1 MRPRVTAI
9 VVAQNAAEALARTL
23 PALEEQT
30 RAPERRI
37 FVSLESRDDTEEVL
51 RAASPEV
58 LVTLPERTS
67 FGEAVRA
74 AVTQLAEIDE
84 GDAARIEEFG
94 TEGETPNDW
103 IWLLAADNAPDPDA
117 LEELLDTTER
127 NPSLEVTGPKV
138 VRTDD
143 PAVIVEYGESVTH
156 TGVSVRMHQDS
167 LDQGQ
172 FEHLSDVLGVGAGGM
187 LVRRDT
193 WDRLDGF
200 DRGLDAVD
208 DGLDFSVR
216 TWLSGGRVLLSP
228 RARVESLAEEAA
240 GTARY
245 GQRTRSLQRYRI
257 RRTAQLHRQ
266 LVWAGR
272 VEFFFSW
279 LMLLPG
285 ALLRTLLHLLRKN
298 PGRILPDLR
307 AALTVFFLQ
316 TGVPSSRRQF
326 RRTTQQPL
334 NTVDQLLISPTEWR
348 KMRANRRDEYRAA
361 SQHGRDRFNFI
372 TGGGGWLLIVAI
384 IAAVALF
391 FPLIGAGSL
400 AGGALLPL
408 SGTIGELWGTTGYG
422 LRDTGGGIGV
432 ADPFNLVLAV
442 FGSLTFWN
450 PSFIIVML
458 WLLAIPVAAVG
469 GWFLAARFTRSPWLR
484 AFFGLVWMAAP
495 PLHVALAEGRVTGV
509 LVHLALP
516 WLFFTCIAAARSWAA
531 AAVCSLL
538 ALVVAASS
546 PSLIP
551 ALAIT
556 WLLSVFIAGRGW
568 VRLALTPVP
577 TVVMFLPLLITQLN
591 RGRPF
596 AMFADPGMPVVSE
609 PARGWNAATLFAEQ
623 SPHGWAQLFQGLGIT
638 WDPWIVL
645 ALLQV
650 PLALLALIGVFTRG
664 WRVALVGLGTAALGY
679 VTAGVAGGFAFAT
692 TGGVAVPLWIGPAQS
707 FGFLGL
713 LVAASAGAVAIRGFR
728 VPATAVALL
737 AIVAL
742 IVPVAPNQLT
752 GTSPVAA
759 SDGRTLP
766 ALVDAQGRAA
776 EQLGTLVI
784 TPTSADTL
792 RVELIRGSG
801 QKLNQFSTLETTNL
815 VPTQADEQ
823 LANIAVGFLSAGA
836 SNPTA
841 QLHELGI
848 GFVLVENAPSGG
860 GAIEQ
865 RLVTAMSTNEA
876 LSSAGQTAEYGTLF
890 QVVNAAET
898 PTDPD
903 LAGALETTNWQHQ
916 LGRSMLIVQL
926 AVLLFVILLA
936 LPTGGLESRVRASRA
951 LGRRHW
957 EDLDRGR
964 ETFTEFGAVSQET
977 VHVYA
982 DQPTGDHID
991 TEGDT
996 RA

>member
-9 VVAQNAAEALARTL
+9 VVAQNAAEVLARTL
-23 PALEEQT
+23 PAIEEQT

-37 FVSLESRDDTEEVL
+37 LVSLESRDDTEYVMQATAPDL
-51 RAASPEV
+51 
-58 LVTLPERTS
+58 LVTMPERTS
-67 FGEAVRA
+67 FGEAVRE
-74 AVTQLAEIDE
+74 AVRQLAEIDE

-103 IWLLAADNAPDPDA
+103 LWLLSADNTPDPDA

-127 NPSLEVTGPKV
+127 NPSLEVTGPKI
-138 VRTDD
+138 VRADD
-143 PAVIVEYGESVTH
+143 PAVLVEYGESVTH
-156 TGVSVRMHQDS
+156 SGISVRLHQDS

-208 DGLDFSVR
+208 DSLDFSVR

-228 RARVESLAEEAA
+228 RARVESLAEEAS
-240 GTARY
+240 GTYRY
-245 GQRTRSLQRYRI
+245 GRRTRGLQRYRI

-272 VEFFFSW
+272 IEFFLNW
-279 LMLLPG
+279 LMLLPTT
-285 ALLRTLLHLLRKN
+285 LVRILLHLLRKN

-326 RRTTQQPL
+326 HKTTQQPFS
-334 NTVDQLLISPTEWR
+334 TVDQLLISPAEWR

-372 TGGGGWLLIVAI
+372 TGGGGWVLIASLIVAL
-384 IAAVALF
+384 ALY
-391 FPLIGAGSL
+391 FPLLGAGAL

-408 SGTIGELWGTTGYG
+408 SDSIGELWGTTGYG
-422 LRDTGGGIGV
+422 LRDTGGGVGV

-442 FGSLTFWN
+442 LGSLTFWN
-450 PSFIIVML
+450 PSQIIVVL

-484 AFFGLVWMAAP
+484 AFLGLVWMAAP
-495 PLHVALAEGRVTGV
+495 PLHVALAEGRITGV

-516 WLFFTCIAAARSWAA
+516 WLFFTCIAGARSWAA

-546 PSLIP
+546 PNLMP
-551 ALAIT
+551 ALLVV
-556 WLLSVFIAGRGW
+556 WLIAMLIAGRGW
-568 VRLALTPVP
+568 VRLAFTPIP
-577 TVVMFLPLLITQLN
+577 TAVMFLPLLITQLN

-596 AMFADPGMPVVSE
+596 ALFADPGLPLVTE
-609 PARGWNAATLFAEQ
+609 PARGWHAATLFAEQ
-623 SPHGWAQLFQGLGIT
+623 SPHGWAQLFQTLGIT
-638 WDPWIVL
+638 WDPWLVL

-650 PLALLALIGVFTRG
+650 PLAVLAVIGVFSRG

-679 VTAGVAGGFAFAT
+679 VTAGLAGGFAFAT

-707 FGFLGL
+707 LGFLGM
-713 LVAASAGAVAIRGFR
+713 LVAAVAGAVALRGFR
-728 VPATAVALL
+728 IPATAFALL

-742 IVPVAPNQLT
+742 IVPVAPAQLT
-752 GTSPVAA
+752 GTSTVAA

-766 ALVDAQGRAA
+766 ALVDAQGHAA

-784 TPTSADTL
+784 TPASSDTL

-815 VPTQADEQ
+815 VPTAADEQ

-876 LSSAGQTAEYGTLF
+876 LSAAGSTSEYGTLF

-903 LAGALETTNWQHQ
+903 LAGALETTNWQYQ
-916 LGRSMLIVQL
+916 LGRSLLIVQL
-926 AVLLFVILLA
+926 AVLLFVVLLA

-964 ETFTEFGAVSQET
+964 ETFTEFGSLSEET

-991 TEGDT
+991 AEGDA
-996 RA
+996 RG